1 MISTLLLLASLI
13 FFALVL
19 LNIAGWSKVGKSR
32 QIRAG
37 RVSVLIPARNE
48 ETNLADCLDTVLG
61 QGQTV
66 AEVLVYN
73 DHSTDGTGR
82 IIDEYSKRD
91 SRVSAIETLPLAQG
105 WCGKNF
111 ACAQL
116 AGAAKGNWLL
126 FIDADARL
134 TEGAVS
140 RMLDEMER
148 RRLKFL
154 SCWPGL
160 RMISFWERAL
170 MPTLNFVV
178 LSIFPAAFSIYDD
191 RPSLAI
197 AHGACLLFERESYR
211 EIGGHS
217 VVRDQIFED
226 VRLAQL
232 WRERG
237 MRGLCLDGQDLVE
250 VRMYTSFGEI
260 RRGFQKNFF
269 PAFRHEINFWIFIL
283 FHMTVF
289 LAPFLLVIFA
299 PNGRLAISVATILLT
314 RVCLAVYFHHP
325 VWSAF
330 LHPLSEVIL
339 ISIGLSSWRR
349 CKSGKGVE
357 WRGRLYYP
365 IN

>member
-1 MISTLLLLASLI
+1 MISILLLLTSLI
-13 FFALVL
+13 FFAFVL
-19 LNIAGWSKVGKSR
+19 LNIAGWSKVGESGENP
-32 QIRAG
+32 AG
-37 RVSVLIPARNE
+37 QVSVLIPARNE
-48 ETNLADCLDTVLG
+48 ESNLAACLNAVLG
-61 QGQTV
+61 QGRTV
-66 AEVLVYN
+66 AEVLVYD
-73 DHSTDGTGR
+73 DHSTDGTRR
-82 IIDEYSKRD
+82 IINEYSERD
-91 SRVSAIETLPLAQG
+91 SRVRAIETLPLAPG

-116 AGAAKGNWLL
+116 AKAAMGNWLL

-134 TEGAVS
+134 AGGAVP
-140 RMLDEMER
+140 RMLAEMER

-160 RMISFWERAL
+160 KMISFWERAL
-170 MPTLNFVV
+170 MPMLNFVV
-178 LSIFPAAFSIYDD
+178 LSIFPAAFSIHDD

-197 AHGACLLFERESYR
+197 AHGACLLFERESYHA
-211 EIGGHS
+211 IGGHA

-237 MRGLCLDGQDLVE
+237 MRGLCLDGQNLVE

-283 FHMTVF
+283 FHTTVF
-289 LAPFLLVIFA
+289 LAPFFLLIIM
-299 PNGRLAISVATILLT
+299 PNGRLAVSAAIILLT

-325 VWSAF
+325 LWSAF
-330 LHPLSEVIL
+330 LHPLSEMIL

-357 WRGRLYYP
+357 WRGRQYYP
-365 IN
+365 VN